1 MLSNI
6 IGTLL
11 AFVTI
16 MLVLSLIV
24 TSLVQFAQ
32 ATLRLRGRNLLVGVG
47 ALLKKY
53 IPDATLPA
61 NSTSFRL
68 RSNTHV
74 ALAAHVLNIAQASPK
89 ILADPNAPG
98 RVLLGP
104 PTSWIPPADLASA
117 VSSTLRTSAS
127 TAPAAV
133 QPPSGAN
140 VGASQGNVTAGSLP
154 PTVPVPP
161 TMPAQPTIQQAFENM
176 EPAIAKRFQFII
188 RIWTVA
194 ISFVIAFVFQLSTPN
209 LLKRLPSQDAE
220 RQAILAAV
228 PNLTNDAT
236 RKLTFPTDSVLEESI
251 QRLSVKF
258 PQYKE
263 LFEEVSGDSAS
274 KQDMMDEMRDVLG
287 KLNDKEMVL
296 DAYSAIIDSVTKG
309 QATTAFEHTS
319 QLIDQLDTWGISP
332 KLDNFA
338 FYVSAPSA
346 DAGHSS
352 NRVVHWSNIVGVLIT
367 GILLSLGAPFW
378 FEQLKNLSSLRDAMN
393 PSAAGAKSQ

>member
-1 MLSNI
+1 
-6 IGTLL
+6 
-11 AFVTI
+11 
-16 MLVLSLIV
+16 
-24 TSLVQFAQ
+24 
-32 ATLRLRGRNLLVGVG
+32 
-47 ALLKKY
+47 
-53 IPDATLPA
+53 
-61 NSTSFRL
+61 
-68 RSNTHV
+68 
-74 ALAAHVLNIAQASPK
+74 
-89 ILADPNAPG
+89 
-98 RVLLGP
+98 
-104 PTSWIPPADLASA
+104 
-117 VSSTLRTSAS
+117 
-127 TAPAAV
+127 
-133 QPPSGAN
+133 
-140 VGASQGNVTAGSLP
+140 
-154 PTVPVPP
+154 
-161 TMPAQPTIQQAFENM
+161 MPAQPTIQQAFENM